1 MEGWMAGILS
11 HPCFSGRINSS
22 LFLMEISALFEPK
35 SVAIIGASTRP
46 GTVGNDIVKNLVE
59 QGYAGDIYPVNPKAT
74 ELYGR
79 VCYANISQ
87 VPAETIDMVVMVI
100 PAVGVAAALDEAAR
114 AKSVRAA
121 IVIASGFKESGHAD
135 LERELRRVAEIHDIA
150 LVGPNCLGVIN
161 AATHMNASFA
171 STMPVVGP
179 VAFLSQSGALCTAV
193 LDYAQDLGIGFS
205 RFASIGNKAVLD
217 EAKFLEY
224 LEQDAAT
231 QVIAMYVED
240 FHEPRALL
248 EIARRMIDGQHTK
261 PIIVLK
267 SGRTEAGSSALA
279 SHTGSLA
286 GSDASYDALF
296 DQAGIIRVDTI
307 DELFGAMQIFAHNVL
322 PTGRQVAIITN
333 AGGPGVIATDA
344 LGAHGLTLATLSPET
359 QETLRAALPSAANT
373 HDPIDVLGDAL
384 ADRYRVALGATTAD
398 PGVDSLLVI
407 LTPQSMTEI
416 EATAEAIAETHR
428 LSSKPIAV
436 SFMGS
441 DLVHDGVRYLLEQGV
456 AAYRFPEAGVEAL
469 AYLTEF
475 SERSRRDI
483 SVPFAFNDIDRRIAR
498 ELIDTAR
505 RSGSRLPE
513 AQAVPVFAAYGF
525 RTLKSFVVRSA
536 EEAQGLSNEFLAPL
550 VIKIVSPEILHK
562 SDVGGVRVGIRPEN
576 LGSVYTELLEE
587 VAKRSPE
594 AHLEGALLVEMA
606 PSIVNGQGMELVLG
620 SIKDPVF
627 GHLAMVGLGGIL
639 VEVFKDVSFGLVPFD
654 RQVAETMIDRLKS
667 RAILDGVR
675 GGARLDVPA
684 LVDALGRL
692 SLLLSDFPEIKELD
706 INPLLVLPEGRGTML
721 LDARIILE

>member
-1 MEGWMAGILS
+1 
-11 HPCFSGRINSS
+11 
-22 LFLMEISALFEPK
+22 
-35 SVAIIGASTRP
+35 
-46 GTVGNDIVKNLVE
+46 
-59 QGYAGDIYPVNPKAT
+59 
-74 ELYGR
+74 
-79 VCYANISQ
+79 
-87 VPAETIDMVVMVI
+87 
-100 PAVGVAAALDEAAR
+100 
-114 AKSVRAA
+114 
-121 IVIASGFKESGHAD
+121 
-135 LERELRRVAEIHDIA
+135 
-150 LVGPNCLGVIN
+150 
-161 AATHMNASFA
+161 
-171 STMPVVGP
+171 
-179 VAFLSQSGALCTAV
+179 
-193 LDYAQDLGIGFS
+193 
-205 RFASIGNKAVLD
+205 
-217 EAKFLEY
+217 
-224 LEQDAAT
+224 
-231 QVIAMYVED
+231 
-240 FHEPRALL
+240 
-248 EIARRMIDGQHTK
+248 
-261 PIIVLK
+261 
-267 SGRTEAGSSALA
+267 
-279 SHTGSLA
+279 
-286 GSDASYDALF
+286 
-296 DQAGIIRVDTI
+296 
-307 DELFGAMQIFAHNVL
+307 
-322 PTGRQVAIITN
+322 
-333 AGGPGVIATDA
+333 
-344 LGAHGLTLATLSPET
+344 
-359 QETLRAALPSAANT
+359 
-373 HDPIDVLGDAL
+373 
-384 ADRYRVALGATTAD
+384 
-398 PGVDSLLVI
+398 
-407 LTPQSMTEI
+407 MTEI